1 MITRTLPTKAILM
14 WLITP
19 LLLAGC
25 LVPTKTATLYS
36 LKPMHQQPLQQSHAA
51 PLSGMV
57 LLMPVRMAPHLQGR
71 NLFLLQTSGEAH
83 NSGGHLWA
91 ATLERQVG
99 QRMTVQLQDLLAT
112 TNVALYPGPRFGD
125 FRFQVEIELQ
135 EFSGDDSTF
144 STLATYTISDTTTKT
159 ILARKTFRQNRIIDN
174 PSYSGYV
181 AVASHAVADLSR
193 EVALALLA
201 VTPSTH
207 SNAPHHEN

>member
-1 MITRTLPTKAILM
+1 MITRIHPIKMILI

-36 LKPMHQQPLQQSHAA
+36 LQPMHQQPLQQSHAT

-57 LLMPVRMAPHLQGR
+57 LLMPVRVAPHLQGR
-71 NLFLLQTSGEAH
+71 NLLHLQPSGEAR

-91 ATLERQVG
+91 ATLERQIG

-125 FRFQVEIELQ
+125 FRYQVEIELQ
-135 EFSGDDSTF
+135 EFSGDDRTF
-144 STLATYTISDTTTKT
+144 TTLATYTISDTTTKR
-159 ILARKTFRQNRIIDN
+159 ILARKPFRQNRIIDN
-174 PSYSGYV
+174 PGYSGYV
-181 AVASHAVADLSR
+181 AVASHAVADLST
-193 EVALALLA
+193 EVAVALLTA
-201 VTPSTH
+201 ITPSNH
-207 SNAPHHEN
+207 